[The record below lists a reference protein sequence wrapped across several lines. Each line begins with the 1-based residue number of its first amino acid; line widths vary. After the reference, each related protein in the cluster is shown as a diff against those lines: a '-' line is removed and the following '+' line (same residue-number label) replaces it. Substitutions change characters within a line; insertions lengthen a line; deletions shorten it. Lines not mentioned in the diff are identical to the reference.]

1 MMQRS
6 EGQAKWGTVS
16 KQAREALNALLPN
29 ELALNQSTH
38 AKAAGV
44 PRQMLWIYEQ
54 GRQEPGFSVIDKLL
68 YVLGMD
74 MQWKLV
80 PVSDRE
86 DAPVVVDIGNNLH
99 ELPKPEPQNY
109 DRRIRQY
116 FFWPGMLIR
125 MARKKTNV
133 SQCRLALL
141 SGTSQAAISAYEHD
155 IHQPALS
162 TLERIVGVLGFR
174 LSVRILPYDIS
185 TEIHW
190 LHQAKFP
197 EQAMQ
202 RVQQWREEYDS
213 MFGGEQESFGYRPNP
228 LIDMRYRQYRSS
240 LLGHV
245 S

>member
-1 MMQRS
+1 MPD
-6 EGQAKWGTVS
+6 AKQQQTEWGTVS
-16 KQAREALNALLPN
+16 KQARVALNTLLPN
-29 ELALNQSTH
+29 ELALSQSVH
-38 AKAAGV
+38 AKTAGF
-44 PRQMLWIYEQ
+44 PRQMLWLYEQ
-54 GRQEPGFSVIDKLL
+54 GKQEPGFSVIDKLL

-80 PVSDRE
+80 PVAETADT
-86 DAPVVVDIGNNLH
+86 PIVVDIGSNLH
-99 ELPKPEPQNY
+99 ELPKPDVQNY

-125 MARKKTNV
+125 IARKKTNV
-133 SQCRLALL
+133 NQYDLALL

-155 IHQPALS
+155 TRQPALH

-174 LSVRILPYDIS
+174 LSVRVLPYDIS
-185 TEIHW
+185 TELHW

-202 RVQQWREEYDS
+202 RVRQWREEHDS

-228 LIDMRYRQYRSS
+228 LIDMRYRQYRNS